1 MRILVALGGNAL
13 LRRGEPM
20 TAEAQRA
27 NVQIAATALAA
38 IHPGN
43 QLVITHGN
51 GPQVGLLALQG
62 AAYNPDEVYPLD
74 VLGAQTEGMIGYMI
88 EQELGNLLPFEV
100 PFATILTMVE
110 VDRDDPGF
118 KNPTKFIGPIYS
130 ESDAERLK
138 ADKGW
143 AMKKDGDKW
152 RRVVASPQPKQI
164 FEVRPIR
171 WLLEQGT
178 IVIAA
183 GGGGIPT
190 VYEPGRRLRGIEAV
204 IDKDLCS
211 ELLARQLDADVYIMA
226 TDADAVFLDWG
237 KPAAKAFRRANPKAM
252 RDFSFPAGSMGPKVD
267 AACHF
272 AEATGKAAAIGAL
285 KDLAAI
291 LRGEAGTTI
300 TSAASGIEWAR

>member
-300 TSAASGIEWAR
+300 TSAASGIEGAR